1 MRDSMLTEAREGAAR
16 SRKDALA
23 VDAGERAGTA
33 FSQGREHERTAEKLR
48 RTGKIEDATRSFWMA
63 SDQFI
68 AAAAASKRI
77 AEKEEADEQALIKSR
92 ENEPVARQVPIQPAQ
107 KPVVVST
114 VAENVA
120 AANETLR
127 RYETAYTTLRVDA
140 VRSVYPSAPIDELE
154 KDFADASSFTLK
166 VVINDNWGFTH
177 SGSQS
182 FGTLAS
188 ATGRIIKTVVRK
200 SGVATIS
207 PERAVTIQLEE
218 RPNAWIITRI
228 R

>member
-1 MRDSMLTEAREGAAR
+1 MDTRTLLRERLRR
-16 SRKDALA
+16 SRDW
-23 VDAGERAGTA
+23 T
-33 FSQGREHERTAEKLR
+33 QT
-48 RTGKIEDATRSFWMA
+48 
-63 SDQFI
+63 
-68 AAAAASKRI
+68 
-77 AEKEEADEQALIKSR
+77 
-92 ENEPVARQVPIQPAQ
+92 
-107 KPVVVST
+107 
-114 VAENVA
+114 
-120 AANETLR
+120 
-127 RYETAYTTLRVDA
+127 
-140 VRSVYPSAPIDELE
+140 IDELE

-166 VVINDNWGFTH
+166 VVINDNWRLTH

-218 RPNAWIITRI
+218 RPNSWIITQI